1 METGMKSRRLM
12 IGLAVGAS
20 VLVGGGLTASAHS
33 SASRTNGE
41 SFFQSVHSRAS
52 DLLDRESAA
61 PGTIDDGKELLPQAT
76 ISLDDAI
83 AAAQAAQTGN
93 LGEVDLEF
101 YNGTLVFNVDIGN
114 HDVKVDAASGTV
126 LGSGVD

>member
-1 METGMKSRRLM
+1 MKSRRFM
-12 IGLAVGAS
+12 IGLAIGAS
-20 VLVGGGLTASAHS
+20 VLVGGGLTASANS
-33 SASRTNGE
+33 SANAGGGR
-41 SFFQSVHSRAS
+41 SFFQSVHSRVS

-76 ISLDDAI
+76 ISLSDAV
-83 AAAQAAQTGN
+83 AAAQASQTGS

-101 YNGTLVFNVDIGN
+101 HNGTLVFNVDIGD
-114 HDVKVDAASGTV
+114 HDVKIDAGTGTV